1 MNIYDIA
8 EKAGV
13 SIATVSRTLNGG
25 PVKEKTKKKIM
36 EIIEEEGYIPNV
48 YAKNLNTQSV
58 KIVGVFLPNIEDIYG
73 SRIIAVLEK
82 EMKRKGYDMIL
93 YNIGDGIDQISK
105 HVSMMISRR
114 IDALFVVGSKFQ
126 ESPALE
132 ILAKAAEKMPVIGIN
147 THFDQEG
154 MYSVLSDDRQ
164 AIIDTIKLLHDRGHR
179 RFLYLYD
186 TRTPS
191 GRKKLGGFCEGI
203 ENVGLE
209 IDNQIMHWCN
219 GYYMDAKEITTE
231 ILTNNTDVTAIMC
244 AEDELAVG
252 AVKAVLE
259 GGYKIPEEIAVVG
272 YDNSRLSYCCI
283 PEISSVDNMPTEL
296 VNIASDLFTKVV
308 SGEKAPRFTKVKC
321 NLVERGTT

>member
-25 PVKEKTKKKIM
+25 PVKEKTKKRIL

-48 YAKNLNTQSV
+48 YAKNLNSQSV
-58 KIVGVFLPNIEDIYG
+58 KIVGVFLPDIEDIYG
-73 SRIIAVLEK
+73 SRVVAVLEM
-82 EMKRKGYDMIL
+82 EMKKKGYDMIL

-105 HVSMMISRR
+105 YVSMMISRR

-126 ESPALE
+126 QSPALE
-132 ILAKAAEKMPVIGIN
+132 VLRRASEQMPVIGIN
-147 THFDQEG
+147 TQFEHEG
-154 MYSVLSDDRQ
+154 MYSVLSDDKG
-164 AIIDTIKLLHDRGHR
+164 AIIDTIKMLYDRGHR

-191 GRKKLGGFCEGI
+191 GIKKLSGFCEGI
-203 ENVGLE
+203 DLVGLD
-209 IDNQIMHWCN
+209 IDNQIMRLSAR
-219 GYYMDAKEITTE
+219 YYLDAKAETME
-231 ILTNNTDVTAIMC
+231 ILKNNTDVTAIIC

-252 AVKAVLE
+252 AVKASLE
-259 GGYKIPEEIAVVG
+259 VGYKIPEEMVVIG

-283 PEISSVDNMPTEL
+283 PEITSIDNLPTEL
-296 VNIASDLFTKVV
+296 VSIASELFSKVIA
-308 SGEKAPRFTKVKC
+308 GEDAPRCTKIKC
-321 NLVERGTT
+321 KFVERETT

>member
-25 PVKEKTKKKIM
+25 PVKENTKKKIM

-48 YAKNLNTQSV
+48 YAKNLNSQSV
-58 KIVGVFLPNIEDIYG
+58 KIVGVFLPDIEDIYG
-73 SRIIAVLEK
+73 SRVIAVLEK
-82 EMKRKGYDMIL
+82 EMKKKGYDMIL

-126 ESPALE
+126 QSPALE
-132 ILAKAAEKMPVIGIN
+132 ILAKASEQMPIIGIN
-147 THFDQEG
+147 TEFDHQG
-154 MYSVLSDDRQ
+154 MYSVLSDDRG
-164 AIIDTIKLLHDRGHR
+164 AIIDAIKMLYDKGHR

-191 GRKKLGGFCEGI
+191 GMKKLGGFCEGI
-203 ENVGLE
+203 EKVGLE
-209 IDNQIMHWCN
+209 IDNQIMRWSN
-219 GYYMDAKEITTE
+219 RYYLDAKEQTSE
-231 ILTNNTDVTAIMC
+231 ILNNNTDVTAIIC

-252 AVKAVLE
+252 AIKALLD
-259 GGYKIPEEIAVVG
+259 GGYNIPEEVAVVG
-272 YDNSRLSYCCI
+272 YDNSRLSYCCV
-283 PEISSVDNMPTEL
+283 PEITSIDNLPTEL
-296 VNIASDLFTKVV
+296 VTIASDLFTKVV
-308 SGEKAPRFTKVKC
+308 SGEDAPRCTKIKC
-321 NLVERGTT
+321 NFVERETT

>member
-25 PVKEKTKKKIM
+25 PVKEKTKKRIM

-48 YAKNLNTQSV
+48 YAKNLNSQSV
-58 KIVGVFLPNIEDIYG
+58 KIVGVFLPDIEDIYG
-73 SRIIAVLEK
+73 SRIVAVLEK

-132 ILAKAAEKMPVIGIN
+132 ILARASEQMPVIGIN
-147 THFDQEG
+147 TDFDHEG

-164 AIIDTIKLLHDRGHR
+164 AIIDTIKTLFDRGHR
-179 RFLYLYD
+179 SFVYLYD
-186 TRTPS
+186 TTSPS
-191 GRKKLGGFCEGI
+191 GRMKLGGFCEGI
-203 ENVGLE
+203 EKVGLE
-209 IDNQIMHWCN
+209 IDDQIMRWCN
-219 GYYMDAKEITTE
+219 RYYMDAKMQTTE
-231 ILTNNTDVTAIMC
+231 ILTHNTDVTAILC

-259 GGYKIPEEIAVVG
+259 GGYKIPEEIAIVG
-272 YDNSRLSYCCI
+272 YDNSNLSYCCI
-283 PEISSVDNMPTEL
+283 PEISSVDNLPTEL
-296 VNIASDLFTKVV
+296 VTIASDIFTKVI
-308 SGEKAPRFTKVKC
+308 SGEKAERSTKIKC
-321 NLVERGTT
+321 KLVERGTT